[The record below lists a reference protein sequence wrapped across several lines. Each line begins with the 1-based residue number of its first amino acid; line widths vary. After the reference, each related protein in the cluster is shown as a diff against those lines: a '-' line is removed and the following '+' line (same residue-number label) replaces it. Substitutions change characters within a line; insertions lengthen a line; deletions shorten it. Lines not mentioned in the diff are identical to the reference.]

1 MKMTG
6 KRVLFALTFMVM
18 IGLMLQQCWQSKSPG
33 EKWLYFFSDAARDYA
48 GDALGPRRGTDVPVP
63 EALDGSNVVVKE
75 HYVTFSP
82 KQDPDLTL
90 AFSPAGPPPQE
101 DLRGRSWKPLGE
113 GWYVLK

>member
-6 KRVLFALTFMVM
+6 KRVLFVLTFIVM
-18 IGLMLQQCWQSKSPG
+18 IGLMLQQCWQSKSPS

-48 GDALGPRRGTDVPVP
+48 GDALGPLRGTDVPVP
-63 EALDGSNVVVKE
+63 EALDGSNIVVKE

-82 KQDPDLTL
+82 KQEPDLTL
-90 AFSPAGPPPQE
+90 AFSPAGPPRG